1 MSLEELSVSKTAVT
15 RLFIGA
21 IVAIVA
27 GVVLVLVAVWAA
39 FAGGLIVIG
48 GNDVVAVHGGSA
60 VWTVV
65 GLVIVGSL
73 AIVGGSIAA
82 LLSWIGALLNTVQ
95 LEDKTWFLVLLL
107 LGLFSFGF
115 IAMVLYVLAGPDST
129 KQRVPRLDTTTVV
142 QTSART

>member
-1 MSLEELSVSKTAVT
+1 MSLEEFAVSKAAVT
-15 RLFIGA
+15 RLFVGA

-27 GVVLVLVAVWAA
+27 GVVLVLAAVWAA
-39 FAGGLIVIG
+39 FAGGVIVIG
-48 GNDVVAVHGGSA
+48 GNDVVAVNGGSVA
-60 VWTVV
+60 WTVV
-65 GLVIVGSL
+65 GIVIVGAL

-115 IAMVLYVLAGPDST
+115 IAMVLYVFAGPDGT
-129 KQRVPRLDTTTVV
+129 KRGVTRLDS
-142 QTSART
+142 TSAVRT